1 MEKIKIN
8 MKLSE
13 QKVRLP
19 KTLGFGNIFTDHIFE
34 ISHDENKGWH
44 SPEIKPLDSL
54 TLHPASMFI
63 HYGQAIFEG
72 MKAFKTI
79 DDEVVLF
86 RPEEHFKRLNR
97 SAARLCMPE
106 IDVIFLTE
114 ALRELVRIEKDWIPT
129 GEGEA
134 LYIRPF
140 MFGDEAALGVRPS
153 KSYKLI
159 IMLSP
164 VGAYYSSGFTPVK
177 ILVQDEFVRTIR
189 KGTGECKTPGNYA
202 ASLLAT
208 EHAKKLGYTQV
219 LWLDGVE
226 QKNIEEVGTMNI
238 FVTFHD
244 EVVTPKLTGGI
255 LPGITRASVLQLL
268 NDWGMKH
275 SERLVSLDELISRY
289 KKGEVRGVFGTGTA
303 AIISSVGELRYK
315 DQTMIINNGQP
326 GEVASKLFK
335 TLTSIH
341 KGIIPDQHNWLTK
354 IVEEVIA

>member
-1 MEKIKIN
+1 MQKIEIN
-8 MKLSE
+8 LKLSE

-34 ISHDENKGWH
+34 IDYDEKQGWN
-44 SPEIKPLDSL
+44 SPVIKPLD
-54 TLHPASMFI
+54 TIAMHPATMFI
-63 HYGQAIFEG
+63 HYGQSIFEG

-86 RPEEHFKRLNR
+86 RPREHFKRLNR

-106 IDVIFLTE
+106 IDVDFLTD
-114 ALRELVRIEKDWIPT
+114 ALKELVRIEKDWVPT

-140 MFGDEAALGVRPS
+140 MFGNEALLGVRPS
-153 KSYKLI
+153 TTYKLI

-164 VGAYYSSGFTPVK
+164 VGAYYPGGFKPVK
-177 ILVQDEFVRTIR
+177 ILVQDEFVRAVR

-208 EHAKKLGYTQV
+208 EHAKNQGFTQV

-226 QKNIEEVGTMNI
+226 QKYIEEVGTMNI
-238 FVTFHD
+238 FVTFND

-268 NDWGMKH
+268 KDWNMNH
-275 SERLVSLDELISRY
+275 SERLVSLEEVIERY
-289 KKGEVRGVFGTGTA
+289 KLGEVRGVFGTGTA

-315 DQTMIINNGQP
+315 DESMIINNGIP
-326 GEVASKLFK
+326 GDVASKLFN
-335 TLTSIH
+335 TLTGIH
-341 KGIIPDQHNWLTK
+341 TCRIPDPHNWLSRVT
-354 IVEEVIA
+354 EEVIV